1 MSEHDGV
8 KDLLAAVALGAATP
22 DEARR
27 VEAHAGAC
35 AICREELD
43 GLRAATTTLALEVPP
58 REPRPELR
66 DRVLAAARA
75 EPRGAGEAAAA
86 PPRPRRR
93 PRLPSLALGR
103 PWVAVAAVLA
113 VAVIALISWN
123 VILQRG
129 DREKVTDIA
138 LRGGP
143 SAPGVRGQVLV
154 LSERGTA
161 VVKLSNL
168 PPAGEGRAYE
178 LWAIRGGRP
187 VSAGFMTRSG
197 AQGAVAATDDLDGVT
212 ALAVTPEPTGNTS
225 APTGPKVVVAPLPA

>member
-27 VEAHAGAC
+27 VETHAGTC

-43 GLRAATTTLALEVPP
+43 GLRAATAALAAEVPQ

-75 EPRGAGEAAAA
+75 EPRGAGEAPAAA
-86 PPRPRRR
+86 PPPRRR
-93 PRLPSLALGR
+93 RLPSLALGR

-113 VAVIALISWN
+113 AAVVALISWN

-129 DREKVTDIA
+129 DREHVTDIA

-154 LSERGTA
+154 LNERGTA
-161 VVKLSNL
+161 VVRLSNL

-187 VSAGFMTRSG
+187 VSAGFMARSG
-197 AQGAVAATDDLDGVT
+197 AQGAVAATDDLEGVT

-225 APTGPKVVVAPLPA
+225 APTGPKVVVAPIPA